1 VKAAVKAGALSPNHS
16 RKALAVKAAVKAGA
30 LSPNHNRKALAVK
43 AGIKAGEGIFL
54 KNHSRSLSR

>member
-1 VKAAVKAGALSPNHS
+1 
-16 RKALAVKAAVKAGA
+16 VKAAVKAGA